1 MVRIKVC
8 GITNITDAVNIAN
21 LNIHALGFILS
32 ESPRKVELSEVAK
45 ISKLLPP
52 FVSRVAV
59 VVDITLNELEE
70 IQNSKL
76 FDYIQFHG
84 SEDISLIK
92 KCTLKTIKAIKIENE
107 KSISDVAIYQDFVD
121 YLLFDTKVRNQIGG
135 TGETFEWGILKK
147 ANIKKPFILAGGI
160 GPENISQAINILKP
174 AAIDLNSKVEKNPG
188 KKDINLIKQ
197 TLEIIKDTEKLIW
210 ILMDS
215 RAAAPISLG
224 ISTKQSKT

>member
-59 VVDITLNELEE
+59 VVDITLNELEK

-92 KCTLKTIKAIKIENE
+92 KCNLKTIKAIKIENE
-107 KSISDVAIYQDFVD
+107 KSLSDIALYQNFVD
-121 YLLFDTKVRNQIGG
+121 YILFDTKIENKIGG
-135 TGETFEWGILKK
+135 TGKAFEWNILKK
-147 ANIKKPFILAGGI
+147 VNITKPYILAGGI
-160 GPENISQAINILKP
+160 GPENVSQAIATLKP
-174 AAIDLNSKVEKNPG
+174 AAIDLNSKVEKSPG

-197 TLEIIKDTEKLIW
+197 TLEIIKNTEK
-210 ILMDS
+210 
-215 RAAAPISLG
+215 
-224 ISTKQSKT
+224 

>member
-59 VVDITLNELEE
+59 VVDITLNELEK

-84 SEDISLIK
+84 SEDIFLIK
-92 KCTLKTIKAIKIENE
+92 KCNLKTIKAIKIENE
-107 KSISDVAIYQDFVD
+107 KSLSDIALYQNFVD
-121 YLLFDTKVRNQIGG
+121 YILFDTKIENKIGG
-135 TGETFEWGILKK
+135 TGKAFEWNILKK
-147 ANIKKPFILAGGI
+147 VNITKPYILAGGI
-160 GPENISQAINILKP
+160 GPENVSQAIATLKP
-174 AAIDLNSKVEKNPG
+174 AAIDLNSKVEKSPG

-197 TLEIIKDTEKLIW
+197 TLEIIKNTEK
-210 ILMDS
+210 
-215 RAAAPISLG
+215 
-224 ISTKQSKT
+224 

>member
-32 ESPRKVELSEVAK
+32 ESPRKVELSDVAK
-45 ISKLLPP
+45 ISELLPP

-59 VVDITLNELEE
+59 VVNITPNELEK

-92 KCTLKTIKAIKIENE
+92 KCNLKTIKAIKIENE
-107 KSISDVAIYQDFVD
+107 KSLSEIAVYQNVVD
-121 YLLFDTKVRNQIGG
+121 YLLFDTKIENKIGG
-135 TGETFEWGILKK
+135 TGKAFEWNILKK
-147 ANIKKPFILAGGI
+147 ANIKKPYILAGGI
-160 GPENISQAINILKP
+160 GPENVSQAIATLKP
-174 AAIDLNSKVEKNPG
+174 AAIDLNSKVEKSPG

-197 TLEIIKDTEKLIW
+197 TLVIIKNTEK
-210 ILMDS
+210 
-215 RAAAPISLG
+215 
-224 ISTKQSKT
+224 

>member
-21 LNIHALGFILS
+21 LKIDALGFILS
-32 ESPRKVELSEVAK
+32 KSPRKIELSKVAQ
-45 ISKLLPP
+45 ISKALPP
-52 FVSRVAV
+52 FISRVAV

-84 SEDISLIK
+84 SEDISLIE

-135 TGETFEWGILKK
+135 TGETFEWSILKK

-174 AAIDLNSKVEKNPG
+174 AAIDLNSKVEKSPG

-197 TLEIIKDTEKLIW
+197 TLEIIKDTEKLI
-210 ILMDS
+210 
-215 RAAAPISLG
+215 
-224 ISTKQSKT
+224 

>member
-92 KCTLKTIKAIKIENE
+92 KCNLKTIKAIKIENE
-107 KSISDVAIYQDFVD
+107 KSLSDIALYQNFVD
-121 YLLFDTKVRNQIGG
+121 YILFDTKIENKIGG
-135 TGETFEWGILKK
+135 TGKAFEWNILKK
-147 ANIKKPFILAGGI
+147 VNITKPYILAGGI
-160 GPENISQAINILKP
+160 GPENVSQAIATLKP
-174 AAIDLNSKVEKNPG
+174 SAIDLNSKVEKSPG

-197 TLEIIKDTEKLIW
+197 TLEIIKNTEK
-210 ILMDS
+210 
-215 RAAAPISLG
+215 
-224 ISTKQSKT
+224 

>member
-92 KCTLKTIKAIKIENE
+92 KCNLKTIKAIKIENE
-107 KSISDVAIYQDFVD
+107 KSLSDIALYQNFVD
-121 YLLFDTKVRNQIGG
+121 YILFDTKIENKIGG
-135 TGETFEWGILKK
+135 TGKAFEWNILKK
-147 ANIKKPFILAGGI
+147 VNITKPYILAGGI
-160 GPENISQAINILKP
+160 GPENVSQAIATLKP
-174 AAIDLNSKVEKNPG
+174 AAIDLNSKVEKSPG

-197 TLEIIKDTEKLIW
+197 TLEIIKNTEK
-210 ILMDS
+210 
-215 RAAAPISLG
+215 
-224 ISTKQSKT
+224 

>member
-70 IQNSKL
+70 
-76 FDYIQFHG
+76 
-84 SEDISLIK
+84 E
-92 KCTLKTIKAIKIENE
+92 
-107 KSISDVAIYQDFVD
+107 
-121 YLLFDTKVRNQIGG
+121 R
-135 TGETFEWGILKK
+135 
-147 ANIKKPFILAGGI
+147 
-160 GPENISQAINILKP
+160 
-174 AAIDLNSKVEKNPG
+174 AAIADMLK
-188 KKDINLIKQ
+188 
-197 TLEIIKDTEKLIW
+197 
-210 ILMDS
+210 
-215 RAAAPISLG
+215 
-224 ISTKQSKT
+224 

>member
-84 SEDISLIK
+84 SEDIFLIK
-92 KCTLKTIKAIKIENE
+92 KCNLKTIKAIKIENE
-107 KSISDVAIYQDFVD
+107 KSLSDIALYQNFVD
-121 YLLFDTKVRNQIGG
+121 YILFDTKIENKIGG
-135 TGETFEWGILKK
+135 TGKAFEWNILKK
-147 ANIKKPFILAGGI
+147 VNITKPYILAGGI
-160 GPENISQAINILKP
+160 GPENVSQAITTLKP
-174 AAIDLNSKVEKNPG
+174 AAIDLNSKVEKSPG

-197 TLEIIKDTEKLIW
+197 TLEIIKNTEK
-210 ILMDS
+210 
-215 RAAAPISLG
+215 
-224 ISTKQSKT
+224 